1 MTDSIIL
8 ACATMNPVNP
18 DVREATASRER
29 LHAIVAKATDG
40 SRRPLWRLDDDRLYV
55 MADQIDTDRLGARLG
70 NAVIRTLDYGKHV
83 DKILTP
89 GATIRFTIEAA
100 PSRVETLEGRKTRRA
115 IRDPRQQLEW
125 LRRKISEVGATVTE
139 AYVTG
144 HNAIQFAKT
153 TSREKVQFGATSFV
167 GTLTV
172 NNPATLHDTITN
184 GLGREKAYGMGMVM
198 LF

>member
-55 MADQIDTDRLGARLG
+55 MADQIDTDRLSARLG

-100 PSRVETLEGRKTRRA
+100 PSMTETTNGCKRVRT

-125 LRRKISEVGATVTE
+125 LQRKLSAAGATVTE
-139 AYVTG
+139 ACIIA
-144 HNAIQFAKT
+144 HQAIQFAKSSGSET
-153 TSREKVQFGATSFV
+153 VQFGATTYT
-167 GTLTV
+167 GTLTIS
-172 NNPATLHDTITN
+172 NPATLRNTILN
-184 GLGREKAYGMGMVM
+184 GIGRERAYGMGMLMVY
-198 LF
+198 